1 MRMPSLQQALFLN
14 RDLTVFC
21 TELYPTEIGG
31 TLVAISSKDIISLTH
46 ARTKLTEL
54 CEEVHTKGR
63 EKIITKNGES
73 CAALIDANRLDHY
86 HRLEREHLH
95 LTLLEEALR
104 GIEELAE
111 GKTLT
116 LSQLKTRHGR

>member
-1 MRMPSLQQALFLN
+1 MPSLQQALFLIRN
-14 RDLTVFC
+14 LTEFC

-86 HRLEREHLH
+86 HRLEREHIH